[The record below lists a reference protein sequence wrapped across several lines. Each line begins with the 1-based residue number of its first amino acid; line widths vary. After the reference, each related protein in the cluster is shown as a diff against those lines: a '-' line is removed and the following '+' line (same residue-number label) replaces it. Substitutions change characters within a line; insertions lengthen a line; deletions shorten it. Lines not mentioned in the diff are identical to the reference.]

1 MHQEPKTEKPP
12 TDIRR
17 LSIQRLSASELAVPR
32 IERFYSLKAP
42 WRLVTRLPEPM

>member
-17 LSIQRLSASELAVPR
+17 LYRRLSASELAVPR